1 MEFILL
7 WASFLIIMA
16 TDLQRGILIGIVL
29 AVLYFAWSYA
39 QVTPSTLPACLW
51 SVLMPS
57 MRCSSPSGSLLP
69 PLMPDSMANYT
80 GAHQIHSQL
89 AYPCTASLSAGCCYQ
104 RQSMQNGRSES
115 ANTMQVTV
123 KAFTVVPSRS
133 GVLRPP
139 AEREVLN
146 LFGART
152 AAVSLSGFIFFG
164 SSLSISD
171 QVTLAGPQVPPV
183 LHLIIRVHRANPLQ
197 SDLQ

>member
-7 WASFLIIMA
+7 WASFLVIMA

-39 QVTPSTLPACLW
+39 QVTPSTFPACLR

-57 MRCSSPSGSLLP
+57 IRCSSPSGSLPP
-69 PLMPDSMANYT
+69 PLMPGSTATYT
-80 GAHQIHSQL
+80 GAHHIHSQP
-89 AYPCTASLSAGCCYQ
+89 AYPCTPSLSADCSHQC
-104 RQSMQNGRSES
+104 QSMQGGKCKS
-115 ANTMQVTV
+115 ANAMQVTV

-139 AEREVLN
+139 AELEVLN
-146 LFGART
+146 LFGARM

-171 QVTLAGPQVPPV
+171 QVTPC
-183 LHLIIRVHRANPLQ
+183 
-197 SDLQ
+197 